1 MCVAR
6 CVPGRIDEMKG
17 KAAGFLFLGICVIL
31 AALLLL
37 KVISPL
43 VSGIVFA
50 VALATL
56 GALSGGFRKS

>member
-1 MCVAR
+1 
-6 CVPGRIDEMKG
+6 MKG